1 MFDRTKKTLNDLS
14 PEERETSLRVTLTEG
29 LVTDIFNTEFD
40 VPISET
46 QRSPVRMLDVSEE
59 FAVLSM
65 MLVKRAIYAGMPK
78 DEFVKRMSVA
88 HDILGMIASTN
99 APSTREMQ

>member
-1 MFDRTKKTLNDLS
+1 MINMTKKTLNDLS
-14 PEERETSLRVTLTEG
+14 PEERETSLRVTLTEE
-29 LVTDIFNTEFD
+29 LVTEVFNTEFD

-46 QRSPVRMLDVSEE
+46 QRSPMRMLDVSEE

-65 MLVKRAIYAGMPK
+65 MLVKRAIFVGMPK

>member
-1 MFDRTKKTLNDLS
+1 MFDRTKRTLNDLS
-14 PEERETSLRVTLTEG
+14 PEERETSLRVTMTEEII
-29 LVTDIFNTEFD
+29 TDIFNTEFQ

-46 QRSPVRMLDVSEE
+46 QKSPMRMLDVSEE

-99 APSTREMQ
+99 APSTHEIQ